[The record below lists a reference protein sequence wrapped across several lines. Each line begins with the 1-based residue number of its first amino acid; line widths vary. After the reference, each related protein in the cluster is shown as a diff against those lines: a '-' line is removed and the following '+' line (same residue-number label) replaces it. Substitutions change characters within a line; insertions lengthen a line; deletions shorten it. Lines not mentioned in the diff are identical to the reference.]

1 MNKKPVYLISL
12 TVAIICVTTA
22 YAETFSARG
31 LVKAKS
37 RAVLASEIGAVV
49 NKTPFRSGD
58 TFKKGDALIVVLI
71 AAC

>member
-1 MNKKPVYLISL
+1 MNKNGLLDKFHIRIMC
-12 TVAIICVTTA
+12 ATTA

-58 TFKKGDALIVVLI
+58 TFKKGMHLLILIV
-71 AAC
+71 AC